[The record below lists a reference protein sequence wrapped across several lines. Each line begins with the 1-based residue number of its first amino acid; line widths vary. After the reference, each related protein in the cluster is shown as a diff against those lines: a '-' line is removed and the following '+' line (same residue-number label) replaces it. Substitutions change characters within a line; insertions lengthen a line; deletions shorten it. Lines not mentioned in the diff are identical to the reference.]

1 MSADADTTTGNAE
14 ITEQDVRDKLAGILA
29 TTSIDLATSKDGVNW
44 CSSAF
49 FAHLDDDPFR
59 LTLILESGGR
69 TLEALRANPNVGIK
83 VVSGGFTDPFAQ
95 GLGTVEVRDPA
106 DRDET
111 FQALVQKE
119 PMIEPFFATPV
130 EALLVHVDWWRVTHI
145 GAGWLPG
152 RRLDRVSV

>member
-1 MSADADTTTGNAE
+1 MSADADTTAQ
-14 ITEQDVRDKLAGILA
+14 ITEQEVRDKLSGILA

-83 VVSGGFTDPFAQ
+83 VVSGGFVDPFAQ
-95 GLGTVEVRDPA
+95 GMGTIEVRGAA
-106 DRDET
+106 DREET

-130 EALLVHVDWWRVTHI
+130 EALIVHVDWWRITHI
-145 GAGWLPG
+145 GGGWLPG
-152 RRLDRVSV
+152 RRLDRVTTA